1 VPGDSLEKVRQVRDI
16 MGDGFGEGFVV
27 AMLNAMDESVERVIG
42 ALLEGNVPPSLGS
55 MNRTAPL
62 HNSPDDRFT
71 NMDTEC
77 KVCLHSQRVRR
88 QVFSSFYKFVF
99 KISYLTHTHGGIN
112 MQSHLFVP
120 CGHVCV
126 CSGCA
131 SKIMETTKKCPIC
144 CASATQV
151 L

>member
-1 VPGDSLEKVRQVRDI
+1 MRQVRDI
-16 MGDGFGEGFVV
+16 MGDGFDEGFVV
-27 AMLNAMDESVERVIG
+27 AMLNAMDECVERVIV
-42 ALLEGNVPPSLGS
+42 ALLEENIPRSLGS
-55 MNRTAPL
+55 MNRTALL
-62 HNSPDDRFT
+62 HNSPHDLFT
-71 NMDTEC
+71 SIDTEC
-77 KVCLHSQRVRR
+77 KVCLHSQRVRH
-88 QVFSSFYKFVF
+88 QVFSSLYEFFF
-99 KISYLTHTHGGIN
+99 KYCQMSYLTHTNGDIN
-112 MQSHLFVP
+112 MQSHLFGP